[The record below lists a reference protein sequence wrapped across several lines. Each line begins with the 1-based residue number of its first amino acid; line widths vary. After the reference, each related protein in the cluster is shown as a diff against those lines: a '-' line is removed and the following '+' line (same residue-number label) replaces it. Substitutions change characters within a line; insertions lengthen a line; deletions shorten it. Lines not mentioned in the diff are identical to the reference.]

1 MNSTNNSFRKTPG
14 IKGNAKFEEV
24 GVFKAPEGFWVR
36 CPQCHSILQQEI
48 VRRNAQ
54 VCTECGHHYRMSALD
69 RIALISDEGTFKELD
84 AQLEP
89 RDFLGFFDS
98 KSYQDR
104 LAIAQKKTGLKD
116 AFVSGEAKVKGRP
129 VQVGAFEFSFMGGS
143 MGTVVGEKIS
153 RLFERALQ
161 KRQPAV
167 LFQSSGGARMQE
179 GLSSLMQMAKTL
191 SVLAKL
197 NAEGIPY
204 VSILTDPTT
213 GGVAA
218 SFALLGDVNIAEPNA
233 LVGFAGPR
241 VIEQTINEKL
251 PKDFQRA
258 EFLLAHGMIDNI
270 VPRSELKSYLSRI
283 LGHLSS

>member
-1 MNSTNNSFRKTPG
+1 
-14 IKGNAKFEEV
+14 
-24 GVFKAPEGFWVR
+24 
-36 CPQCHSILQQEI
+36 
-48 VRRNAQ
+48 
-54 VCTECGHHYRMSALD
+54 
-69 RIALISDEGTFKELD
+69 
-84 AQLEP
+84 
-89 RDFLGFFDS
+89 
-98 KSYQDR
+98 
-104 LAIAQKKTGLKD
+104 
-116 AFVSGEAKVKGRP
+116 
-129 VQVGAFEFSFMGGS
+129 
-143 MGTVVGEKIS
+143 
-153 RLFERALQ
+153 
-161 KRQPAV
+161 V
-167 LFQSSGGARMQE
+167 LS
-179 GLSSLMQMAKTL
+179 
-191 SVLAKL
+191 KL

-258 EFLLAHGMIDNI
+258 EFLLAHGMIDKI